1 MALFVVKMKSKITA
15 LLDFLVQHD
24 FGTLL
29 LNKSLVLDLSSTQLT
44 PLCPLD
50 VLGFILLNKLIYPQ
64 QECNNINILMY
75 VTNVFLY

>member
-24 FGTLL
+24 FGILL

-44 PLCPLD
+44 PLD
-50 VLGFILLNKLIYPQ
+50 VLGFILLNKLIYLQ